1 MSDFV
6 IALLVFIRFA
16 KTEACFPF
24 NSIFLEMS
32 NHEHLSRNRQK
43 KKKELF
49 LIISQHLY
57 FNLLNGICFPL
68 YA

>member
-6 IALLVFIRFA
+6 IARFA
-16 KTEACFPF
+16 KTEDCFPF
-24 NSIFLEMS
+24 NRFFLEMS

-43 KKKELF
+43 KKNKELF
-49 LIISQHLY
+49 IIITQHLY